1 MAVSRNSKTGRFEKS
16 DNRIDVSK
24 IDKNKIENMFDSCEN
39 FDEAIKYIA
48 DLLTSHKKSDEKK
61 KEEKNPYE
69 RKGLNTVFICTNLN
83 TDGEVA
89 VSYDDGSMSIFDKY
103 GNELT
108 HFDYSESLNKK
119 VEEETEKIK
128 KKIVKEVNDK
138 NDIEEAEAESIG
150 SEENDMF
157 KVFWFEDGHYR
168 LFFKYTDDDGDTVYM
183 PMRTMTPLQF
193 IDAYKQMYNNPSVGF
208 NFTNPKMN
216 GNPESDDRF
225 DKNLKFI
232 KCDHSIDGNPGHDS
246 CYVDSNENDE
256 EDDSCEDADECPC
269 VGFGNRNAYCSNK
282 DCTGKCPCE
291 DDDEDDEEDH
301 NDHPYSDYVNVL
313 RECEGCDEAYN
324 EGYIDAY
331 KELSEKV
338 INQLIAALSSM

>member
-1 MAVSRNSKTGRFEKS
+1 MAVSRNSKTGRFEKTEKS
-16 DNRIDVSK
+16 NFEKIDISK
-24 IDKNKIENMFDSCEN
+24 LDKNKIENMFDSCEN

-48 DLLTSHKKSDEKK
+48 DLLTTHK
-61 KEEKNPYE
+61 KEEKKNLYE
-69 RKGLNTVFICTNLN
+69 RKGLKTVFICTNLN

-89 VSYDDGSMSIFDKY
+89 VSYDDGSMSIFDKD

-108 HFDYSESLNKK
+108 HFDYSDSLNKE
-119 VEEETEKIK
+119 VEEEAEKIK
-128 KKIVKEVNDK
+128 KKIVTEAKSK

-193 IDAYKQMYNNPSVGF
+193 INAYKQMYINSDVGF
-208 NFTNPKMN
+208 NFTNPRMN
-216 GNPESDDRF
+216 GNPESDTRF

-232 KCDHSIDGNPGHDS
+232 KCDH
-246 CYVDSNENDE
+246 ENDTCYDDE
-256 EDDSCEDADECPC
+256 DDDSCEDVDECPC

-282 DCTGKCPCE
+282 DPEGHCPCE
-291 DDDEDDEEDH
+291 EDDDCCTDN
-301 NDHPYSDYVNVL
+301 NDYPYSDYVNVL
-313 RECEGCDEAYN
+313 KECEGCDEAYN